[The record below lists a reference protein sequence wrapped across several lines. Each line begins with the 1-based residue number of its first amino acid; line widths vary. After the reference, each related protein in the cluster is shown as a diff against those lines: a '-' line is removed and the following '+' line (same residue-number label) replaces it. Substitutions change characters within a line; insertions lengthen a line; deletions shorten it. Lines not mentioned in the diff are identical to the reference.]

1 MITMYFHMCRFII
14 VAVISGVGL
23 LYRIATFT
31 PAFRQILL
39 RTRSRLASSDNVEAI
54 SRKCQIGDW
63 FVLYQLGK
71 LWLFFFFCLV
81 RVKLLGSI
89 T

>member
-1 MITMYFHMCRFII
+1 MPVHRFIV
-14 VAVISGVGL
+14 VAVVSGVGL
-23 LYRIATFT
+23 LYRLATFT

-63 FVLYQLGK
+63 FVLYQLGECRRA
-71 LWLFFFFCLV
+71 WSCV
-81 RVKLLGSI
+81 TLL
-89 T
+89 